1 MAVDENNET
10 EVNAVPAQPSEAKLA
25 VNNEAEVS
33 AVATKQPE
41 ADAESLDKGQIPETA
56 TVKPLEQDRR
66 PPREANYSNAQLE
79 QLKNDTKTVN
89 ITLMEIES
97 QLTKQLEK
105 MYAAN
110 RTRLY
115 LSSAMMIFISWLLA
129 WTWLNLHTAFRPE
142 NLANAT
148 ANIVIEA
155 IPNAT
160 DHLHIL
166 LIDGAP
172 DIAETF
178 GEYLTESIPVFR
190 EQLSQEFQVAVEELS
205 STLAAQAVE
214 TVLNLPPTD
223 EAETRLST
231 LLRLDSALEEMYN
244 SPLENGSEAVRED
257 LQRRM
262 SSMTVT
268 NNLLKDLSIQ
278 NIPVAQEELLIGW
291 LHIVSLAAE

>member
-1 MAVDENNET
+1 MAANENSEE
-10 EVNAVPAQPSEAKLA
+10 EVKAGDAK
-25 VNNEAEVS
+25 
-33 AVATKQPE
+33 TPE
-41 ADAESLDKGQIPETA
+41 ANPEPVDKVEITKMA
-56 TVKPLEQDRR
+56 KVTPLEQDLH

-89 ITLMEIES
+89 ITLMEIEA
-97 QLTKQLEK
+97 QLTNQLEK
-105 MYAAN
+105 MYKAN

-142 NLANAT
+142 SLANAT
-148 ANIVIEA
+148 ANIVIDA

-178 GEYLTESIPVFR
+178 DEILTESIPVFR
-190 EQLSQEFQVAVEELS
+190 EQLSQEFQAAVEELS

-214 TVLNLPPTD
+214 TALKLSPAG
-223 EAETRLST
+223 EAETNIST
-231 LLRLDSALEEMYN
+231 LMRLDASLEEMYN
-244 SPLENGSEAVRED
+244 SPIENGSESVREN
-257 LQRRM
+257 LMRRM

-268 NNLLKDLSIQ
+268 NGLLKDLSEE
-278 NIPVAQEELLIGW
+278 NIPVAQQELLIGW

>member
-1 MAVDENNET
+1 MAVD
-10 EVNAVPAQPSEAKLA
+10 A
-25 VNNEAEVS
+25 NNEAEVN
-33 AVATKQPE
+33 AEPTKGAETEVETEANAAAAKAPG
-41 ADAESLDKGQIPETA
+41 ADAEPAAKVAIPEKD
-56 TVKPLEQDRR
+56 TVTPLEQVQH
-66 PPREANYSNAQLE
+66 PPREANYTKAQLE

-129 WTWLNLHTAFRPE
+129 WTWLNLNTAFRPE

-178 GEYLTESIPVFR
+178 DEILTESIPVFR
-190 EQLSQEFQVAVEELS
+190 EQLSQEFQAAVEELS

-214 TVLNLPPTD
+214 TALKLPPTG
-223 EAETRLST
+223 EGETNIST
-231 LLRLDSALEEMYN
+231 LMRLDASLEEMYN
-244 SPLENGSEAVRED
+244 SPLENGSESVRED
-257 LQRRM
+257 LLRRM

-268 NNLLKDLSIQ
+268 NGLLKDLSED